1 MYFRTLAFTFLVLS
15 QVCYAQGRKPA
26 VEDFVGIEV
35 EHPENTPQGTES
47 LFNFEKDISKFEDP
61 KIESKKT
68 SRPKAVTKIQEPPM
82 SLTAII
88 GIAFF
93 LGLPAIIWFTMMN
106 HLRQKAH
113 IQSAS
118 NIQVL
123 ENYRREKEEAKKT
136 QEAYKKVS

>member
-1 MYFRTLAFTFLVLS
+1 
-15 QVCYAQGRKPA
+15 
-26 VEDFVGIEV
+26 
-35 EHPENTPQGTES
+35 
-47 LFNFEKDISKFEDP
+47 
-61 KIESKKT
+61 
-68 SRPKAVTKIQEPPM
+68 M

-113 IQSAS
+113 LQSAS